1 MTLNKDF
8 LGKTAVVTGAAS
20 GIGRAVTEMLYKN
33 GANIMLIDR
42 NKLLLEEFVK
52 QIGDD
57 KRVSFQVA
65 NIADEAQVQQFI
77 NTTISLFTKI
87 DILINNAGIASK
99 RFTAPEQ
106 ELSDWHKVLDVNLL
120 GTVLTT
126 KYASKEMITQHYGAI
141 VNTAS
146 IAGIRSGAGGNAYS
160 ASKAATISFTQTSAC
175 DLGKYNIRV
184 NAVCPGL
191 IETGMTKIFFDKAR
205 DKGVTNR
212 LGERCELLRSGRP
225 EEVAE
230 AILFLAS
237 DRASYITGQ
246 ALAIDGGNTASL
258 NMPGMKV

>member
-1 MTLNKDF
+1 MMKEYF
-8 LGKTAVVTGAAS
+8 SGKTAVITGAAS
-20 GIGRAVTEMLYKN
+20 GIGKAVAEMLYKN
-33 GANIMLIDR
+33 GANIMLVDR
-42 NKLLLEEFVK
+42 NKLLLEELVNYL
-52 QIGDD
+52 DD
-57 KRVSFQVA
+57 NKRVTFSVA
-65 NIADEAQVQQFI
+65 DIADEAQVQKFI
-77 NTTISLFTKI
+77 NKTIIDFNKI
-87 DILINNAGIASK
+87 DMLINNAGIASK
-99 RFTAPEQ
+99 RFSTPEQ
-106 ELSDWHKVLDVNLL
+106 ELRDWQKVLNVNLL

-126 KYASKEMITQHYGAI
+126 KYVSREMIKHKYGAI

-146 IAGIRSGAGGNAYS
+146 IAGLRSGAGGNAYS

-175 DLGKYNIRV
+175 DLGQYNIRV

-212 LGERCELLRSGRP
+212 LGERCELRRAGRP

-230 AILFLAS
+230 AILFLVS
-237 DRASYITGQ
+237 DKASYITGQ